1 MNTFVKLFLISIVAL
16 GLSSCGDNST
26 TMSKQIDEWWETYS
40 ADLFSSAEYKAYLEK
55 EKIDASDEKGLFLTK
70 TQFLNEKIT
79 FYSCGQFDKE
89 QIYDNDIK
97 KKCGEEALGIVDK
110 LERFCKNSLKEADKN
125 DLFLN
130 KEYQQCMIQT
140 RENLASTARKLA
152 LCKYD
157 SEFDKKQL
165 KDKDLEVFV
174 NAFEEEVSS
183 EMNALSSDSQM
194 GKLNKEEAKVV
205 AQKLITKASEMALQ
219 DYINDSKHKPFNA
232 LLETH
237 SFSLQEASKKS
248 ATKCIQAKCGGEMPK
263 ELLGLMMSAAFPY
276 AFIGAFSSG
285 EERKEAEKLM
295 MAAVMGVLKNH
306 PWGKCMINNETKCQI
321 QSIEE
326 YTPQTQSKK

>member
-26 TMSKQIDEWWETYS
+26 AMSKQVDEWWEIYS
-40 ADLFSSAEYKAYLEK
+40 ADFLSSAEYKAYLEK
-55 EKIDASDEKGLFLTK
+55 EKIDASDEKGIFLTK
-70 TQFLNEKIT
+70 IQFLNNKIA

-89 QIYDNDIK
+89 QAFDNFE
-97 KKCGEEALGIVDK
+97 KCSIEALDIRYK
-110 LERFCKNSLKEADKN
+110 LERFCKNSLKDVDKN
-125 DLFLN
+125 DFLSN
-130 KEYQQCMIQT
+130 KQYQQCMIEN

-152 LCKYD
+152 LYKYD
-157 SEFDKKQL
+157 SEFDKKQI

-248 ATKCIQAKCGGEMPK
+248 ATKCIQSKCGGEMPK

-276 AFIGAFSSG
+276 ALGGAFSSG

-295 MAAVMGVLKNH
+295 TAAAMGVLKNH

-326 YTPQTQSKK
+326 YKIESSVKNAK